1 MQYHIITVG
10 SELTLGLSI
19 NTNAPYVAKRLGRE
33 GYSCSCQISVPD
45 NIAIISKAIH
55 ESLLTADGVI
65 ITGGLGPTSDDLTR
79 EAICDAIG
87 CKLEYQSWLAEI
99 IQERYGERTTPLP
112 EMTFRQAYLPSGAKA
127 IAPTIGSAPGIIL
140 EKESKYVVSLPGVP
154 REMKE
159 MLEKE
164 VIPWLNMR
172 YLIDETYQ
180 VRVLKTTAK
189 SEASLQQSI
198 EDIIESLENVSV
210 GILAYPGEIQLQ
222 LLAKGQNNSE
232 VAQALREAEERFT
245 ERLGNIIFGFD
256 DETLEEVVGKL
267 LKKHGL
273 TLALAE
279 SCTGGLASKKIT
291 DIPGSSDYFMG
302 GVVAYHNSAKTSLLN
317 VSEQTLARHGSVSA
331 ATALAMAFGVR
342 ERFNS
347 DVGLG
352 ITGIAGPSGSTSD
365 KPVGLIYIGL
375 SHDTANYSNK
385 YVFFGSREIV
395 RTKSANAALD
405 MVRYFVLDNFEQA
418 EGGLS

>member
-45 NIAIISKAIH
+45 NITLISKVIR

-140 EKESKYVVSLPGVP
+140 EKKGKYVVSLPGVP
-154 REMKE
+154 REMKD

-164 VIPWLNMR
+164 VIPWLNTR
-172 YLIDETYQ
+172 YLIDEAYQ

-222 LLAKGQNNSE
+222 LLAKGQSDSE
-232 VAQALREAEERFT
+232 VARALKEAEERFT
-245 ERLGNIIFGFD
+245 ERLGNIIFGLD

-291 DIPGSSDYFMG
+291 DIPGSSDYFLG

-317 VSEQTLARHGSVSA
+317 VSEQTLARHGAVSA

-342 ERFNS
+342 EKFSS

-352 ITGIAGPSGSTSD
+352 ITGIAGPGGSSSD

-385 YVFFGSREIV
+385 YVFFGSREII

-405 MVRYFVLDNFEQA
+405 MIRYFVLDNFEQV